1 MVHDYLHMYILINV
15 HSAATTPHAA
25 AAATT
30 HKTSAKSAA
39 LYIYTH
45 IYTCIKDLHMCM
57 YVYSG
62 SPPRHAATVASLDF
76 RRVDADTLESASSRE
91 FLCAASPAGV
101 TGKQNCSVAGSTAL
115 IAPY

>member
-1 MVHDYLHMYILINV
+1 MYP
-15 HSAATTPHAA
+15 AR
-25 AAATT
+25 
-30 HKTSAKSAA
+30 
-39 LYIYTH
+39 Y
-45 IYTCIKDLHMCM
+45 IKDFHICLI

-62 SPPRHAATVASLDF
+62 SPPGHAATVASLDF
-76 RRVDADTLESASSRE
+76 RRVDADTLEPASSRE